1 MVLLLHPGTPILGV
15 PAVPAVLAAAVAEI
29 RRTKTP
35 YKPAWMPF
43 AEDRYTLLENY
54 TPPLIAT
61 TFLLILMGVLPSFL
75 YYYLARNQIDCCGHS
90 TV

>member
-1 MVLLLHPGTPILGV
+1 MALLPQRGTPIL
-15 PAVPAVLAAAVAEI
+15 AVLAVAAAEI

-43 AEDRYTLLENY
+43 AEDRYMLLENH

-61 TFLLILMGVLPSFL
+61 TFLLISREVFP
-75 YYYLARNQIDCCGHS
+75 
-90 TV
+90 